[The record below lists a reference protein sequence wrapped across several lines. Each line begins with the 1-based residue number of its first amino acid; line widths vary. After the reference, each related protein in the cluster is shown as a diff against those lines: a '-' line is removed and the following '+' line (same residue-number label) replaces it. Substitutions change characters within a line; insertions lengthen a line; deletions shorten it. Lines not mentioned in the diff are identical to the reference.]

1 MIRRPPRSTLFPYT
15 TLFRSWGFVRVVQV
29 CDRVLFCYRLV
40 SIRPI
45 LPMSGS
51 RGSWPQFQ
59 RSLEPFSRDLYRSGR
74 FAIRLPSMTLLFSAS
89 RFGLL
94 VLGVV
99 RNPSP
104 QLSFGSQPLHALV

>member
-1 MIRRPPRSTLFPYT
+1 MNSGK
-15 TLFRSWGFVRVVQV
+15 FRGLQGLVWGFVRVVQV
-29 CDRVLFCYRLV
+29 CDRVLFCFRQV

-51 RGSWPQFQ
+51 RGSWQQFQ
-59 RSLEPFSRDLYRSGR
+59 RSLELFSTDLYRSDP
-74 FAIRLPSMTLLFSAS
+74 FAVRLSSMTLLFSAS
-89 RFGLL
+89 RFGLP

-104 QLSFGSQPLHALV
+104 PLSFGSQPLHA